1 MSSWYY
7 VDRGQNRQGPV
18 DAATL
23 ADAVRQGRIDDTT
36 LVWRDGLAQWSPL
49 GQFRDELGLGAAVS
63 PPPAPPAP
71 VQAPDDSAG
80 KKRSGCAI
88 AAIVI
93 VGGGLFL
100 IVILAIL
107 AAIALPAYQD
117 YVVRSKVAMAQTE
130 ARMARIAV
138 DEFVLNTDRCPR
150 DAAELQLP
158 PVSTPGVAALE
169 VGEAHTG
176 MCMIEVELSGDF
188 AGGRLAGQ
196 RLRHSRDSAGDW
208 YCTSDSIDARYLPA
222 DCR

>member
-1 MSSWYY
+1 MSTWYF
-7 VDRGQNRQGPV
+7 VDRGQSRQGPV
-18 DAATL
+18 DAAVL
-23 ADAVRQGRIDDTT
+23 AEAIRQGQLDDTS
-36 LVWRDGLAQWSPL
+36 LVWREGLAQWSPL
-49 GQFRDELGLGAAVS
+49 GQFRDELGLGPAAN
-63 PPPAPPAP
+63 PPPAPTAPAP
-71 VQAPDDSAG
+71 AVDAAAG

-93 VGGGLFL
+93 IGGGLFL
-100 IVILAIL
+100 IVVLGIL

-117 YVVRSKVAMAQTE
+117 YVIRSKVATAQIQ
-130 ARMARIAV
+130 ARAARVAV

-158 PVSTPGVAALE
+158 PGSAPGVAALE

-176 MCMIEVELSGDF
+176 MCMIEIELAGDF

-196 RLRHSRDSAGDW
+196 RLRLSRDSAGDW
-208 YCTSDSIDARYLPA
+208 YCTSESIDARYLPA